1 MRDLVEISTA
11 DALDAD
17 ALKMLQTAA
26 SIWEFEVYEDEERV
40 EIVGFMKWDKW
51 DGYGEEYDLEN

>member
-1 MRDLVEISTA
+1 MN
-11 DALDAD
+11 
-17 ALKMLQTAA
+17 MLQTTANVLG
-26 SIWEFEVYEDEERV
+26 FEVYEDKERV